1 MKKILFTW
9 VAISTATAVSQAVL
23 AADID
28 ISQSP
33 VFVSA
38 AVPPLNMLVMGR
50 DHKLYYEAYNDA
62 SDLNGDGILDIGYKG
77 YLPKAD
83 GGIDYYG
90 YFNSNVCYTNTDK
103 ILFVPSSLATG
114 SNNKECGGKWSGD
127 YLNYLTT
134 SRMDALRKVLY
145 GGYRSVDTARSGNT
159 PSSTVLQAAY
169 IPQDAHSWGKEYSN
183 IATDGYDIRLYTPL
197 SLPSTGLKHLFAVA
211 SIADNTAPL
220 LRVLNNTSFRIWNW
234 VSKERVVADTTCVNS
249 SRATVNCAYGGG
261 ASDAWS
267 EVPATVLSGLTITTW
282 KDSIASPASLAEMNT
297 LFNSSNSGSS
307 TRCGV
312 GSVST
317 IKSSGTANSNPFV
330 PGAKNCTHDNYHT
343 LVEGIFTP
351 AISGTYKFAVDG
363 DDAVDVAI
371 NSSVVASWYGGHGA
385 SSSDSSLDAHS
396 GSVWLDAGRSYPIK
410 FRHEEGSGGDSW
422 NLYWQPPGN
431 QASTM
436 TDYSIKVETCPATA
450 ALRESTCQIY
460 LDGSVKPTGIL
471 HDYGQSD
478 KMYFGLL
485 SGSYANNISGGV
497 LRSNIQSF
505 TNEINMANGLF
516 KSNVSG
522 IVDTIN
528 KFRTYDFNYGNHV
541 YGCGFITNRAM
552 KQSDTCYMWGNP
564 IGEMMYE
571 SMRYFAGATTPTP
584 LYDYSSGPDV
594 TLALPKP
601 AWTPPYAAVAN
612 GRAAYPSC
620 AVPAMTVIS
629 DINPS
634 YDYKLPGGKTSWQE
648 EDGGSGFSNSGDP
661 ASIRNL
667 NVSTEVDAIW
677 AAEGGGSRS
686 IFIGESNGVSDG
698 APTAKTVTNLS
709 TVRGLAPEEP
719 TKKGTY
725 YSAGVARYGAEKTIG
740 GSKRLLTYSVALA
753 SPLPK
758 IEFPVG
764 INKTVTL
771 VPFAKSVQVATYQP
785 TNQIVDFYV
794 EQIAN
799 TDTLNT
805 DISVNNGRPFAKFRI
820 NFEDVEQGADHDM
833 DAIALY
839 TLSVNA
845 TGALDVRLD
854 SEYAAGGATQ
864 NMGYIISGT
873 NKDGIYLDICD
884 LKDGSTSVCANTT
897 TYYRLN
903 TPPGRDPGYCENQT
917 SGAGKTECSSL
928 PVTATRTFTAS
939 STASATLLND
949 PLWYAA
955 KYGNTTENWDADTN
969 GVPDNYFLVTNAS
982 TLKAQLDKAFGS
994 LAQNNNSVAAPA
1006 AGSEPVGGSS
1016 TDQKRAI
1023 YRSTFNLQDWSG
1035 ELIKE
1040 TINSAGSK
1048 QEEWRASSL
1057 IPTSRTID
1065 TIKMADAVGALTNFT
1080 WDNLS
1085 GRRFG
1090 GKNLQD
1096 VLNTAPGANG
1106 ATDGYGPARVQFIRG
1121 EACTASGC
1129 DTFRKDA
1136 PPLGDFIGSSPVVVA
1151 GAQYLGYIADTLN
1164 GTAGDYRAF
1173 KEAQEAK
1180 EAQGTEAA
1188 RPGRQAMVYIGA
1200 NDGMLHAFNATN
1212 GDEIFAFVPTAV
1224 IENLNKLPQSD
1235 YTNQTNNKHQYYV
1248 DGAITVR
1255 DVYYGGAWHTVLV
1268 GALGAGGREVYALD
1282 ITNPSAI
1289 TLLWEFTTDS
1299 AGSKVCSGSVCQPSD
1314 LGYSIPA
1321 PTIARLHNGKW
1332 NVVISNGYN
1341 SPNGDSG
1348 KAVLFILDIE
1358 TGALVKRMDAAGTA
1372 NISNGLSTAKLADNN
1387 SDSIADYAYA
1397 GDMQGNL
1404 WRFDLIGSANRNDDP
1419 AGGVVKAFNISSTPT
1434 TVADEFQVSFG
1445 GKPLYT
1451 ATTKEGIAQS
1461 ITSAPSLIR
1470 HPTRVGYI
1478 VAFGTGRYLGLSDK
1492 VSPFSMDTLYGIWD
1506 KQTRGQSAQSTI
1518 SLDRSALQQQTL
1530 TQKIETFTATSTAAD
1545 GTTKTTTTTRTVRLL
1560 SQTDVRWHI
1569 GSGLDTDGDK
1579 YGWYLDLAKGA
1590 TSDGERIVD
1599 DMIKAGGVLI
1609 VPSLTPNSDPCA
1621 SGIDGFHYGLDPAT
1635 GGRTVFNVFD
1645 LNDDGKID
1653 SNDQSGINVVTG
1665 YQAPAG
1671 GITLTDGDKPGVP
1684 PCLRGPDG
1692 KCMGVNLGPDI
1703 GRQSWRIT
1711 PNTPPAP

>member
-1 MKKILFTW
+1 MKKNLFTW
-9 VAISTATAVSQAVL
+9 AIIATTATTPQAVL

-62 SDLNGDGILDIGYKG
+62 SDLNGDGILDAGYKG
-77 YLPKAD
+77 YLTTAN
-83 GGIDYYG
+83 GGFNYYG
-90 YFNSNVCYTNTDK
+90 YFNSNVCYTNTNK
-103 ILFVPSSLATG
+103 TLFIPSSLATG
-114 SNNKECGGKWSGD
+114 TNKKECSGKWSGD
-127 YLNYLTT
+127 FLNYLTT

-145 GGYRSVDTARSGNT
+145 GGYRSVDTARSGDT

-169 IPQDAHSWGKEYSN
+169 IPQDAHSWGKEYNN
-183 IATDGYDIRLYTPL
+183 ITTDGYDIRLYTPL
-197 SLPSTGLKHLFAVA
+197 SLPSTGLNHLFAVT

-234 VSKERVVADTTCVNS
+234 VSKERVVADTSCVNS
-249 SRATVNCAYGGG
+249 ARATVNCIAAG
-261 ASDAWS
+261 ASNAWS
-267 EVPATVLSGLTITTW
+267 EVPASVLSNLTITTW
-282 KDSIASPASLAEMNT
+282 KDSIGSPNSLAEMNT

-307 TRCGV
+307 TQCGS
-312 GSVST
+312 GNVST
-317 IKSSGTANSNPFV
+317 IKSSGTTNSNPFV
-330 PGAKNCTHDNYHT
+330 PGAKSCTHDYYHT
-343 LVEGIFTP
+343 RIEGTFTP

-371 NSSVVASWYGGHGA
+371 AGTVRASWYGGHGA
-385 SSSDSSLDAHS
+385 NSSGSSLDTHS
-396 GSVWLDAGRSYPIK
+396 GSVTLVGGQSYTIK

-422 NLYWQPPGN
+422 NLYWQPPGSE
-431 QASTM
+431 ASTM

-460 LDGSVKPTGIL
+460 IDGSVKPTGIL

-485 SGSYANNISGGV
+485 TGSYAKNMSGGV

-505 TNEINMANGLF
+505 SNEINMANGLF
-516 KSNVSG
+516 QSDISG

-528 KFRTYDFNYGNHV
+528 KLRTYDFNYSNHQ
-541 YGCGFITNRAM
+541 YGCGFITDRAM

-584 LYDYSSGPDV
+584 LYNYTSGPDV

-601 AWTPPYAAVAN
+601 AWTPPYAPVAS

-648 EDGGSGFSNSGDP
+648 ENGGSVFSNSGHP
-661 ASIRNL
+661 VSITGL
-667 NVSTEVDAIW
+667 NVSTQVDAIW
-677 AAEGGGSRS
+677 NAEGGGSKS

-698 APTAKTVTNLS
+698 APTAKEVINLS
-709 TVRGLAPEEP
+709 SIRGLAPEEP

-725 YSAGVARYGAEKTIG
+725 YSAGVARFGALNNIG
-740 GSKRLLTYSVALA
+740 GSQKLLTYSVALA

-758 IEFPVG
+758 IQFPVG
-764 INKTVTL
+764 DNKTVTL
-771 VPFAKSVQVATYQP
+771 VPFAKSVQVAAYQP
-785 TNQIVDFYV
+785 TNQIVDFYI
-794 EQIAN
+794 EKIAN

-805 DISVNNGRPFAKFRI
+805 DITVNSGRPFAKFRI

-839 TLSVNA
+839 TLSANSA
-845 TGALDVRLD
+845 GTLDVRLD

-873 NKDGIYLDICD
+873 SKDGIYLDICD
-884 LKDGSTSVCANTT
+884 LAENSTNTCANSN

-903 TPPGRDPGYCENQT
+903 TPFPYDPGYCENN
-917 SGAGKTECSSL
+917 SSANVCFSL
-928 PVTATRTFTAS
+928 PTTSTRTFTAS
-939 STASATLLND
+939 NTPSASLLND

-955 KYGNTTENWDADTN
+955 KYGNTAEDWDVDNN

-982 TLKAQLDKAFGS
+982 TLKAQLDKAFGN
-994 LAQNNNSVAAPA
+994 LVQNNNSVAAPA
-1006 AGSEPVGGSS
+1006 SGREPAGGSS
-1016 TDQKRAI
+1016 TDENLAI
-1023 YRSTFNLQDWSG
+1023 YRSTFDLRDWSG

-1040 TINSAGSK
+1040 TINAEGIK
-1048 QEEWRASSL
+1048 QEEWRASDKL
-1057 IPTSRTID
+1057 PASRK
-1065 TIKMADAVGALTNFT
+1065 IKMADAAGALTDFT
-1080 WDNLS
+1080 WSNLS
-1085 GRRFG
+1085 GRTFDG
-1090 GKNLQD
+1090 NNLQA
-1096 VLNTAPGANG
+1096 VLNTAPDANG
-1106 ATDGYGPARVQFIRG
+1106 ATDNFGEARVQFIKG

-1129 DTFRKDA
+1129 DTFRKNA

-1151 GAQYLGYIADTLN
+1151 GAQYLSYIADTLN

-1173 KEAQEAK
+1173 KEAQEAQ
-1180 EAQGTEAA
+1180 EAQGDKPA
-1188 RPGRQAMVYIGA
+1188 RPGRQPMVYIGA
-1200 NDGMLHAFNATN
+1200 NDGMLHAFNATT
-1212 GDEIFAFVPTAV
+1212 GAEAFAFVPTAV
-1224 IENLNKLPQSD
+1224 IGNLNKLSQRD
-1235 YTNQTNNKHQYYV
+1235 YTSQTNNKHQYYV

-1255 DVYYGGAWHTVLV
+1255 DVYYAGAWHTVLV

-1282 ITNPSAI
+1282 ITDPAAI

-1299 AGSKVCSGSVCQPSD
+1299 ASSKICEGNVCQPSD

-1332 NVVISNGYN
+1332 NVVIPNGYN

-1358 TGALVKRMDAAGTA
+1358 TGALVKRLDAAGTVGT
-1372 NISNGLSTAKLADNN
+1372 SNGLSTVKLADNN
-1387 SDSIADYAYA
+1387 SDGIADYAYA
-1397 GDMQGNL
+1397 GDIQGHL
-1404 WRFDLIGSANRNDDP
+1404 WRFDLIGSANRNDNP
-1419 AGGVVKAFNISSTPT
+1419 AGGVVAAFNISQSPT
-1434 TVADEFQVSFG
+1434 TVAAEFQVSFG
-1445 GKPLYT
+1445 GTPLYT
-1451 ATTKEGIAQS
+1451 ATTVDGAAQS

-1470 HPTRVGYI
+1470 HPSRVGYI

-1492 VSPFSMDTLYGIWD
+1492 VSPFRMDTLYGIWD
-1506 KQTRGQSAQSTI
+1506 KQTRGQLAGFTNPVEP
-1518 SLDRSALQQQTL
+1518 LDRSALQQQTL
-1530 TQKIETFTATSTAAD
+1530 TQKTETFTATSIAAD
-1545 GTTKTTTTTRTVRLL
+1545 GTPKATTTTRTVRLL
-1560 SQTDVRWHI
+1560 TQTNVRWRTD
-1569 GSGLDTDGDK
+1569 SGLTTDGDK
-1579 YGWYLDLAKGA
+1579 YGWYLDLATTA
-1590 TSDGERIVD
+1590 TSAGERIVD
-1599 DMIKAGGVLI
+1599 DMIKAGSVLL
-1609 VPSLTPNSDPCA
+1609 VSSRTPNSDPCE
-1621 SGIDGFHYGLDPAT
+1621 SGIDGFYYGLDPAT
-1635 GGRTVFNVFD
+1635 GGRTAFNVFD
-1645 LNDDGKID
+1645 MNSDGEINSK
-1653 SNDQSGINVVTG
+1653 DQSGSNVVTG

-1671 GITLTDGDKPGVP
+1671 GITLTDGENPGDL

-1692 KCMGVNLGPDI
+1692 ECMSTDLGPSTT

-1711 PNTPPAP
+1711 PSTP